1 MCLTASLAKLA
12 ESPEVLEVG
21 RWAVEVIRQPSAFW
35 APQLSQP
42 PARAADRQAGDGWP
56 GPLLAAP
63 HRLHGQPGQEW
74 PQSHAA
80 ALPIRVFSS

>member
-35 APQLSQP
+35 ASARSPTQSAPSQGG
-42 PARAADRQAGDGWP
+42 RQAG
-56 GPLLAAP
+56 
-63 HRLHGQPGQEW
+63 R
-74 PQSHAA
+74 
-80 ALPIRVFSS
+80 